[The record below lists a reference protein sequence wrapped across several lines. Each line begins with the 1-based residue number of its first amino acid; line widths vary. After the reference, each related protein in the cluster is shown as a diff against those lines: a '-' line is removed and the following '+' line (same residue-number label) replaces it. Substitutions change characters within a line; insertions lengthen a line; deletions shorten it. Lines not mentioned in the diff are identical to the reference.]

1 MTSMR
6 AEPDLGAAEPAN
18 LGPARFGDLGARIAR
33 LRGEKSWGRTV
44 LARKLGVSRD
54 RLSKWERGDN
64 APPLESLV
72 LLGSLLEVTLDEL
85 VTGRPWAADAPS
97 AGERAGAVSGC
108 EEGPERME
116 SYLMEISPNRE
127 ADLLHLLDCLR
138 CRESAREWLEGRAA
152 GAAEADP
159 ACERR
164 ERPRGSASIPTAD
177 SRLIPRKGSFSV

>member
-1 MTSMR
+1 MTSLR
-6 AEPDLGAAEPAN
+6 AEPELGAAEPAN
-18 LGPARFGDLGARIAR
+18 LGAARFGELGARIAR

-64 APPLESLV
+64 APPLENLV
-72 LLGSLLEVTLDEL
+72 LLGALLGVTLDEL
-85 VTGRPWAADAPS
+85 VTGKPWAGDAPR

-108 EEGPERME
+108 EEGMERVE
-116 SYLMEISPNRE
+116 SCLMEISPNRE

-152 GAAEADP
+152 GEGLGVDP
-159 ACERR
+159 D
-164 ERPRGSASIPTAD
+164 G
-177 SRLIPRKGSFSV
+177 